1 MANQSYLSVN
11 RFLDGGY
18 GIDTSTF
25 TRSQLR
31 NILVRATANVNR
43 FCSVPS
49 IPQAFDFRGGSVTG
63 EKHQWPY
70 VPPLLI
76 TSGSRRVF
84 LNQKPLKDV
93 SSFVLRLAKDYTV
106 SLDPVRNI
114 VVNQMEGYVEVVALT
129 PVITGY
135 FPVGWNFGLWNPL
148 AEVDYTYGWSFEVIG
163 DECEA
168 ISPDLYTASHGNWS
182 ADAPT
187 VYVDGV
193 EIDPTDYSVNTDDG
207 SILFASTVE
216 PTVQSVVTCDYTY
229 LCPDAVSEAT
239 GIIATDL
246 IGKARIAARG
256 MIGLSSI
263 RVAEVAITQMMP
275 NRYETRNSVSIP
287 LEAATLLNAFTM
299 GSAGAVVP
307 T

>member
-1 MANQSYLSVN
+1 MQQSYLSVN
-11 RFLDGGY
+11 RFLDAGY
-18 GIDTSTF
+18 GIDTSPF

-31 NILVRATANVNR
+31 NILVRATTNVNR
-43 FCSVPS
+43 YCAVPS
-49 IPQAFDFRGGSVTG
+49 IPQPFDFRGGSVTG

-93 SSFVLRLAKDYTV
+93 SSFVLRLAKNYTV

-135 FPVGWNFGLWNPL
+135 FPIGWNFGLWNPL
-148 AEVDYTYGWSFEVIG
+148 AEVSYTYGWTFEVTG

-168 ISPDLYTASHGNWS
+168 QSPTLYTASHGNWS

-187 VYVDGV
+187 VYVDGA
-193 EIDPTDYSVNTDDG
+193 EISPTDYTVNTDDG
-207 SILFASTVE
+207 SINFAAAVT

-229 LCPDAVSEAT
+229 LLPDAVSQAT

-256 MIGLSSI
+256 MIGLQSI
-263 RVAEVAITQMMP
+263 KVAEVAISTMQP
-275 NRYETRNSVSIP
+275 NRYSVRNNVSIP
-287 LEAATLLNAFTM
+287 AEAADLLAAFTT
-299 GSAGAVVP
+299 GSAGAVA
-307 T
+307 

>member
-1 MANQSYLSVN
+1 MAQQSYLSVN

-31 NILVRATANVNR
+31 NILVRATTNVNR
-43 FCSVPS
+43 YCSVPS

-70 VPPLLI
+70 VAPLLI
-76 TSGSRRVF
+76 QSGSRRVY

-106 SLDPVRNI
+106 SLDPVKNI

-148 AEVDYTYGWSFEVIG
+148 AEVDYTYGWDFEVVG

-168 ISPDLYTASHGNWS
+168 VSTVLYTSSHGNWS

-193 EIDPTDYSVNTDDG
+193 VQSSGYTVNRDDG
-207 SILFASTVE
+207 SILFATAPDGE
-216 PTVQSVVTCDYTY
+216 AVVTVDYTY
-229 LCPDAVSEAT
+229 LCPDAISQAT
-239 GIIATDL
+239 GIVATDL
-246 IGKARIAARG
+246 IGQARIASRG

-263 RVAEVAITQMMP
+263 RVAEVAITQMQP
-275 NRYETRNSVSIP
+275 NRYAVRNAISIP
-287 LEAATLLNAFTM
+287 IEAANLLNGFTM